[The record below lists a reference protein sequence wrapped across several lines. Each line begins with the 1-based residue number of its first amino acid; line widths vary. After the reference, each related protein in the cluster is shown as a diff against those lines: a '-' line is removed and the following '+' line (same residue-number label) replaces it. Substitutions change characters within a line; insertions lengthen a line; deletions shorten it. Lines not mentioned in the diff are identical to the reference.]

1 MPIFIDDLKSLA
13 MVGALR
19 LSAVYIALIILMGI
33 ALTVLVIRQRR
44 SKLIGI
50 GDGGDKTVAR
60 MIRVQGNFAENAPY
74 ALALLILLPM
84 LGVGAVIIHAV
95 GGLFLVGRIGHAFG
109 LSQSAGSSLGR
120 VGGMVLTFSAFLIGA
135 GALLLAAFSR

>member
-13 MVGALR
+13 LVGALKT
-19 LSAVYIALIILMGI
+19 SGIYIALIIVMAI
-33 ALTVLVIRQRR
+33 VLTAFVILQRR

-60 MIRVQGNFAENAPY
+60 MVRVHGNFTENAPY
-74 ALALLILLPM
+74 AMALLILLPM
-84 LGVGAVIIHAV
+84 LGAGSTIIHIV
-95 GGLFLVGRIGHAFG
+95 GGLFLIGRIGHAYG

-120 VGGMVLTFSAFLIGA
+120 VGGMVLTIISFLIGA